1 LVKPVMGWFAAC
13 LVAAMMA
20 PFGASAQIESR
31 EGIAL
36 QNQMLELRRELDQLR
51 RGGASLPPPSSTPR
65 GGGGGSELMGQL
77 VGRVAEME
85 EELRRL
91 RGRNQELEF
100 RNQRLSEDIEK
111 LRGDLE
117 FRLQQLET
125 GRPGAPRP
133 AGTPPPTPPQ
143 RSDTGP
149 PGGPVQATASA
160 GPRPPERALADGQ
173 AALGRRDYAAAEA
186 AAREVLAA
194 RAPARAQDAQLLL
207 GDSLAGRRQFQTA
220 ALAYDEAYRRNRQGA
235 RAPEALLGLSA
246 SFAGFNARREAC
258 DTLDQLRSEFPRLSP
273 PLAQRAEQARRANSC
288 R

>member
-1 LVKPVMGWFAAC
+1 MKPFHGW
-13 LVAAMMA
+13 VAAA
-20 PFGASAQIESR
+20 LLTVLLASPGAHAQIESR

-36 QNQMLELRRELDQLR
+36 QNQMLELRREIDQLR
-51 RGGASLPPPSSTPR
+51 RGGSGPPPPSSAPR
-65 GGGGGSELMGQL
+65 GAGGGELMGQL
-77 VGRVAEME
+77 VSRVAEME
-85 EELRRL
+85 EEVRRI

-100 RNQRLSEDIEK
+100 RNQRLAEDIEK

-133 AGTPPPTPPQ
+133 TVPPPQQ
-143 RSDTGP
+143 RSDARPDATP
-149 PGGPVQATASA
+149 PVQPTPVSA
-160 GPRPPERALADGQ
+160 GPRTPERALSEGQ
-173 AALGRRDYAAAEA
+173 AALARRDYAAAEA
-186 AAREVLAA
+186 AAREVIAT

-207 GDSLAGRRQFQTA
+207 GDSLAGRRQFQNA

-235 RAPEALLGLSA
+235 RAPEALLGLSS

-258 DTLDQLRSEFPRLSP
+258 DTLDQLRSEFPRLSA
-273 PLAQRAEQARRANSC
+273 PLAQRAEQARRANGC

>member
-1 LVKPVMGWFAAC
+1 LVKPFHGWIAAS
-13 LVAAMMA
+13 LVALTLA
-20 PFGASAQIESR
+20 PFGAVAQVESR

-36 QNQMLELRRELDQLR
+36 QNQMLELRREIDQLR
-51 RGGASLPPPSSTPR
+51 RGGSSLPPPSSAPR
-65 GGGGGSELMGQL
+65 GAGGSEIMGQL
-77 VGRVAEME
+77 VARVAEME
-85 EELRRL
+85 EEVRRL

-125 GRPGAPRP
+125 GRPGTPRP
-133 AGTPPPTPPQ
+133 TGGSATPPSNNQ
-143 RSDTGP
+143 RSDVAAP
-149 PGGPVQATASA
+149 PVQPPANS
-160 GPRPPERALADGQ
+160 GPRPPERALAEGQ
-173 AALGRRDYAAAEA
+173 AALARRDYTAAEA

-194 RAPARAQDAQLLL
+194 RAPARAQDAQILL

-235 RAPEALLGLSA
+235 RAPEALLGLSS

>member
-1 LVKPVMGWFAAC
+1 MKPFHGWVGAA
-13 LVAAMMA
+13 LLTVLLAS
-20 PFGASAQIESR
+20 PGAHAQVESR

-36 QNQMLELRRELDQLR
+36 QNQMLELRREIDQLR
-51 RGGASLPPPSSTPR
+51 RGGSSLAPPASTPR

-85 EELRRL
+85 EEVRRL

-100 RNQRLSEDIEK
+100 RNQRLAEDIEK

-133 AGTPPPTPPQ
+133 ATPPAPQQ
-143 RSDTGP
+143 RSDVRPDAP
-149 PGGPVQATASA
+149 PPAQPPAGA
-160 GPRPPERALADGQ
+160 GPRTPERALSEGQ
-173 AALGRRDYAAAEA
+173 AALARRDYAAAEA
-186 AAREVLAA
+186 AAREVIAA
-194 RAPARAQDAQLLL
+194 RATARAQDAQLLL
-207 GDSLAGRRQFQTA
+207 GDSLSGRRQFQNA

-235 RAPEALLGLSA
+235 RAPEALLGLSSA
-246 SFAGFNARREAC
+246 FAGFNARREAC

-273 PLAQRAEQARRANSC
+273 PLAQRADQARRANGC

>member
-1 LVKPVMGWFAAC
+1 MKPFHGW
-13 LVAAMMA
+13 VAAA
-20 PFGASAQIESR
+20 LLTVLLASPGAYAQVESR

-36 QNQMLELRRELDQLR
+36 QNQMLELRREIDQLR
-51 RGGASLPPPSSTPR
+51 RGGSGPPPPSSAPR
-65 GGGGGSELMGQL
+65 GAGGGELMGQL
-77 VGRVAEME
+77 VSRVAEME
-85 EELRRL
+85 EEVRRI

-100 RNQRLSEDIEK
+100 RNQRLAEDIEK

-133 AGTPPPTPPQ
+133 TVPPPQQ
-143 RSDTGP
+143 RSDARPDATP
-149 PGGPVQATASA
+149 PVQPPPVSA
-160 GPRPPERALADGQ
+160 GPRTPERALSEGQ
-173 AALGRRDYAAAEA
+173 AALARRDYAAAEA
-186 AAREVLAA
+186 AAREVIAT

-207 GDSLAGRRQFQTA
+207 GDSLAGRRQFQNA

-235 RAPEALLGLSA
+235 RAPEALLGLSS

-258 DTLDQLRSEFPRLSP
+258 DTLDQLRSEFPRLSA
-273 PLAQRAEQARRANSC
+273 PLAQRAEQARRANGC

>member
-1 LVKPVMGWFAAC
+1 MKPFHGW
-13 LVAAMMA
+13 VAAA
-20 PFGASAQIESR
+20 LLTVLLASPGAYAQVESR

-36 QNQMLELRRELDQLR
+36 QNQMLELRREIDQLR
-51 RGGASLPPPSSTPR
+51 RGGSGPPPPSSAPR
-65 GGGGGSELMGQL
+65 GAGGGELMGQL
-77 VGRVAEME
+77 VSRVAEME
-85 EELRRL
+85 EEVRRI

-100 RNQRLSEDIEK
+100 RNQRLAEDIEK

-133 AGTPPPTPPQ
+133 TVPPPQQ
-143 RSDTGP
+143 RSDARPDATP
-149 PGGPVQATASA
+149 PAQPPPVTA
-160 GPRPPERALADGQ
+160 GPRTPERALSEGQ
-173 AALGRRDYAAAEA
+173 AALARRDYAAAEA
-186 AAREVLAA
+186 AAREVIAT

-207 GDSLAGRRQFQTA
+207 GDSLAGRRQFQNA

-235 RAPEALLGLSA
+235 RAPEALLGLSS

-258 DTLDQLRSEFPRLSP
+258 DTLDQLRSEFPRLSA
-273 PLAQRAEQARRANSC
+273 PLAQRAEQARRANGC

>member
-1 LVKPVMGWFAAC
+1 MKPFHGW
-13 LVAAMMA
+13 VAAA
-20 PFGASAQIESR
+20 LLTVLLASPGAYAQVESR

-36 QNQMLELRRELDQLR
+36 QNQMLELRREIDQLR
-51 RGGASLPPPSSTPR
+51 RGGSGPPPPSSAPR
-65 GGGGGSELMGQL
+65 GAGGGELMGQL
-77 VGRVAEME
+77 VSRVAEME
-85 EELRRL
+85 EEVRRI

-100 RNQRLSEDIEK
+100 RNQRLAEDIEK

-133 AGTPPPTPPQ
+133 TAPPPQQ
-143 RSDTGP
+143 RSDARPDATP
-149 PGGPVQATASA
+149 PAQPPPVTA
-160 GPRPPERALADGQ
+160 GPRTPERALSEGQ
-173 AALGRRDYAAAEA
+173 AALARRDYAAAEA
-186 AAREVLAA
+186 AAREVIAT

-207 GDSLAGRRQFQTA
+207 GDSLAGRRQFQNA

-235 RAPEALLGLSA
+235 RAPEALLGLSS

-258 DTLDQLRSEFPRLSP
+258 DTLDQLRSEFPRLSA
-273 PLAQRAEQARRANSC
+273 PLAQRAEQARRANGC

>member
-1 LVKPVMGWFAAC
+1 MKPFHGW
-13 LVAAMMA
+13 VAAA
-20 PFGASAQIESR
+20 LLTVLLASPGAYAQVESR

-36 QNQMLELRRELDQLR
+36 QNQMLELRREIDQLR
-51 RGGASLPPPSSTPR
+51 RGGSGPPPPSSAPR
-65 GGGGGSELMGQL
+65 GAGGGELVGQL
-77 VGRVAEME
+77 VSRVAEME
-85 EELRRL
+85 EEVRRI

-100 RNQRLSEDIEK
+100 RNQRLAEDIEK

-133 AGTPPPTPPQ
+133 TVPPPQQ
-143 RSDTGP
+143 RSDARPDATP
-149 PGGPVQATASA
+149 PVQPPPVSA
-160 GPRPPERALADGQ
+160 GPRTPERALSEGQ
-173 AALGRRDYAAAEA
+173 AALARRDYAAAEA
-186 AAREVLAA
+186 AAREVIAT

-207 GDSLAGRRQFQTA
+207 GDSLAGRRQFQNA

-235 RAPEALLGLSA
+235 RAPEALLGLSS

-258 DTLDQLRSEFPRLSP
+258 DTLDQLRSEFPRLSA
-273 PLAQRAEQARRANSC
+273 PLAQRAEQARRANGC

>member
-1 LVKPVMGWFAAC
+1 MVAVFLAPVGAA
-13 LVAAMMA
+13 
-20 PFGASAQIESR
+20 AQIESR

-36 QNQMLELRRELDQLR
+36 QNQLLELRREIDQLR
-51 RGGASLPPPSSTPR
+51 RGGASLPPPSSVPR
-65 GGGGGSELMGQL
+65 GAGGNEIMGQL

-85 EELRRL
+85 EEVRRL

-117 FRLQQLET
+117 FRLQQIET

-133 AGTPPPTPPQ
+133 TGAPPPTQRSDATPPLRGEAAPPLRGDGTPP
-143 RSDTGP
+143 
-149 PGGPVQATASA
+149 VQAATNA

-173 AALGRRDYAAAEA
+173 AALTRRDYAAAEA

-207 GDSLAGRRQFQTA
+207 GDSLAGRRQFQNA

-235 RAPEALLGLSA
+235 RAPEALLGLSGA
-246 SFAGFNARREAC
+246 FAGFNARREAC

-273 PLAQRAEQARRANSC
+273 PLAQRADQARRANSC

>member
-1 LVKPVMGWFAAC
+1 MKPFHGW
-13 LVAAMMA
+13 VAAA
-20 PFGASAQIESR
+20 LLTVLLASPGAYAQVESR

-36 QNQMLELRRELDQLR
+36 QNQMLELRREIDQLR
-51 RGGASLPPPSSTPR
+51 RGGSGPPPPSSAPR
-65 GGGGGSELMGQL
+65 GAGGGELVGQL
-77 VGRVAEME
+77 VSRVAEME
-85 EELRRL
+85 EEVRRI

-100 RNQRLSEDIEK
+100 RNQRLAEDIEK

-133 AGTPPPTPPQ
+133 TVPPPQQ
-143 RSDTGP
+143 RSDARPDATP
-149 PGGPVQATASA
+149 PAQPPPVTA
-160 GPRPPERALADGQ
+160 GPRTPERALSEGQ
-173 AALGRRDYAAAEA
+173 AALARRDYAAAEA
-186 AAREVLAA
+186 AAREVIAT

-207 GDSLAGRRQFQTA
+207 GDSLAGRRQFQNA

-235 RAPEALLGLSA
+235 RAPEALLGLSS

-258 DTLDQLRSEFPRLSP
+258 DTLDQLRSEFPRLSA
-273 PLAQRAEQARRANSC
+273 PLAQRAEQARRANGC

>member
-1 LVKPVMGWFAAC
+1 MKPFHGW
-13 LVAAMMA
+13 VAAA
-20 PFGASAQIESR
+20 LLTVLLASPGAHAQIESR

-36 QNQMLELRRELDQLR
+36 QNQMLELRREIDQLR
-51 RGGASLPPPSSTPR
+51 RGGSGPPPPSSAPR
-65 GGGGGSELMGQL
+65 GAGGGELMGQL
-77 VGRVAEME
+77 VSRVAEME
-85 EELRRL
+85 EEVRRI

-100 RNQRLSEDIEK
+100 RNQRLAEDIEK

-133 AGTPPPTPPQ
+133 TVPPPQQ
-143 RSDTGP
+143 RSDARPDATP
-149 PGGPVQATASA
+149 PVQPPPVSA
-160 GPRPPERALADGQ
+160 GPRTPERALSEGQ
-173 AALGRRDYAAAEA
+173 AALARRDYAAAEA
-186 AAREVLAA
+186 AAREVIAT

-207 GDSLAGRRQFQTA
+207 GDSLAGRRQFQNA

-235 RAPEALLGLSA
+235 RAPEALLGLSS

-258 DTLDQLRSEFPRLSP
+258 DTLDQLRSEFPRLSA
-273 PLAQRAEQARRANSC
+273 PLAQRAEQARRANGC

>member
-1 LVKPVMGWFAAC
+1 MKPFHGW
-13 LVAAMMA
+13 VAAA
-20 PFGASAQIESR
+20 LLTVLLASPGAHAQIESR

-36 QNQMLELRRELDQLR
+36 QNQMLELRREIDQLR
-51 RGGASLPPPSSTPR
+51 RGGSGPPPPSSAPR
-65 GGGGGSELMGQL
+65 GAGGGELMGQL
-77 VGRVAEME
+77 VSRVAEME
-85 EELRRL
+85 EEVRRI

-100 RNQRLSEDIEK
+100 RNQRLAEDIEK

-133 AGTPPPTPPQ
+133 TVPPPQQ
-143 RSDTGP
+143 RSDARPDATP
-149 PGGPVQATASA
+149 PAQPPPVTA
-160 GPRPPERALADGQ
+160 GPRTPERALSEGQ
-173 AALGRRDYAAAEA
+173 AALARRDYAAAEA
-186 AAREVLAA
+186 AAREVIAT

-207 GDSLAGRRQFQTA
+207 GDSLAGRRQFQNA

-235 RAPEALLGLSA
+235 RAPEALLGLSS

-258 DTLDQLRSEFPRLSP
+258 DTLDQLRSEFPRLSA
-273 PLAQRAEQARRANSC
+273 PLAQRAEQARRANGC

>member
-1 LVKPVMGWFAAC
+1 MKPFHGW
-13 LVAAMMA
+13 VAAA
-20 PFGASAQIESR
+20 LLTVLLASPGAYAQVESR

-36 QNQMLELRRELDQLR
+36 QNQMLELRREIDQLR
-51 RGGASLPPPSSTPR
+51 RGGSGPPPPSSAPR
-65 GGGGGSELMGQL
+65 GAGGGELVGQL
-77 VGRVAEME
+77 VSRVAEME
-85 EELRRL
+85 EEVRRI

-100 RNQRLSEDIEK
+100 RNQRLAEDIEK

-133 AGTPPPTPPQ
+133 TVPPPQQ
-143 RSDTGP
+143 RSDARPDATP
-149 PGGPVQATASA
+149 PAQPPPVSA
-160 GPRPPERALADGQ
+160 GPRTPERALSEGQ
-173 AALGRRDYAAAEA
+173 AALARRDYAAAEA
-186 AAREVLAA
+186 AAREVIAT

-207 GDSLAGRRQFQTA
+207 GDSLAGRRQFQNA

-235 RAPEALLGLSA
+235 RAPEALLGLSS

-258 DTLDQLRSEFPRLSP
+258 DTLDQLRSEFPRLSA
-273 PLAQRAEQARRANSC
+273 PLAQRAEQARRANGC